1 MAPQCLG
8 VHERTTVSDCY
19 SHYYRCHYLLLLPCL
34 FLKKVSAGGYLKRVL
49 YKGIFIE
56 YNKTELVNIKTS
68 LFLREKRRFLWPGL
82 RKECSCDQIDFLK
95 GVLHYFYAV
104 TPFIECFMH
113 WSLTNYATYLII
125 TVLYST
131 VI

>member
-1 MAPQCLG
+1 M
-8 VHERTTVSDCY
+8 
-19 SHYYRCHYLLLLPCL
+19 
-34 FLKKVSAGGYLKRVL
+34 KRVL

-95 GVLHYFYAV
+95 GLSPIGTQCGPMGLNAV
-104 TPFIECFMH
+104 YGRNQSLWSTTSSDFI
-113 WSLTNYATYLII
+113 
-125 TVLYST
+125 
-131 VI
+131 